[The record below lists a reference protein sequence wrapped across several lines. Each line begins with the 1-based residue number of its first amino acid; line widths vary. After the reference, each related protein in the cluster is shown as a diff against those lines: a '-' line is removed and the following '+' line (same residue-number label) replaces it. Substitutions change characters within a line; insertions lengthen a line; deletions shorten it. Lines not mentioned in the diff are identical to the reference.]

1 MTLIKTTSGIK
12 SHVNININFDWN
24 NVEPFV
30 KQAERQYI
38 KSLIGADLYNS
49 WESVSPT
56 TGVELL
62 AYKLFEEASANLS
75 MLKYI
80 PQGNVNVSDNGIQNN
95 SNEFT
100 KPAEWWQIRDL
111 QRAYESNGLTAID
124 EALKLM
130 EDNES
135 DFSEWIGTE
144 GYTVFKELYTSKTQD
159 FQRYF
164 NINSSRRV
172 FLSLR
177 PYILESQE
185 QIFNWLDNGTIAV
198 ITAHSTP
205 EANQALKYM
214 QAAQVNFTVAKAAS
228 SGVFLLKSSGMFTRS
243 EEASLSN
250 TKIDKLSEEELMRL
264 KNDRITAGEEYLK
277 KLKKVITDNPDI
289 FPDYSDGASSTPS
302 DTFINTKSIVSF

>member
-1 MTLIKTTSGIK
+1 MTLIKDTATIK
-12 SHVNININFDWN
+12 SHVNINLNFNWDS
-24 NVEPFV
+24 VEPFV
-30 KQAERQYI
+30 KQSERQYI
-38 KSLIGADLYNS
+38 KAIIGKTLYAAWSDAAPTSGAQKEAFDLF
-49 WESVSPT
+49 V
-56 TGVELL
+56 
-62 AYKLFEEASANLS
+62 EASANLS
-75 MLKYI
+75 LLKYI

-95 SNEFT
+95 SNEYT

-130 EDNES
+130 EDTEEGFP
-135 DFSEWIGTE
+135 DWIGTE
-144 GYTVFKELYTSKTQD
+144 GYTIFKELYTSKTQD

-164 NINSSRRV
+164 NINNSRRT

-185 QIFNWLDNGTIAV
+185 QIFNWIDSNTLGI
-198 ITAHSTP
+198 IKEHETP
-205 EANQALKYM
+205 EAGTALKYM
-214 QAAQVNFTVAKAAS
+214 QAAQVNYTVAKAAS

-250 TKIDKLSEEELMRL
+250 TKIDKLSDEELYRL

-277 KLKKVITDNPDI
+277 KLKKVLQDHPDI
-289 FPDYSDGASSTPS
+289 FPDFSNQFPLNKS
-302 DTFINTKSIVSF
+302 DTFINTKSIVAF